1 MHPGLIEDILE
12 VRKSRGT
19 GPLNVMV
26 DSAKCGGQYKNKKKR
41 GRKYLTKG
49 IISERK

>member
-19 GPLNVMV
+19 GPLNVME
-26 DSAKCGGQYKNKKKR
+26 DSAKCGGQYKKK
-41 GRKYLTKG
+41 
-49 IISERK
+49 ERKEILNKRDNK